1 MSFQSFWLNYGEIVP
16 GYNIPVINER
26 EARAAAGILAMLG
39 TLIIFIGIGFNHI
52 MVAKVYLAFLWL
64 DFVARV
70 FNPRYSPSL
79 LLGKFAVRNQKPEYV
94 SANQKRFAWSIGF
107 VLSVPMFYYL
117 SWHWEPDTYKVL
129 VCIFCL
135 VLLFMEATLSFCF
148 GCWVYKNILRIN
160 TENCPG
166 GACELQFK
174 EKVQTFNTT
183 QKVITV
189 LTGALI
195 IYMSYF
201 YFYKIENKTYFGEG
215 LGELLMT
222 EKQIEARDERE
233 FQLLQDKE
241 FGDDTF

>member
-1 MSFQSFWLNYGEIVP
+1 MFKYGNDVNGFKERV
-16 GYNIPVINER
+16 VNER
-26 EARAAAGILAMLG
+26 EARAAAGILFTLG
-39 TLIIFIGIGFNHI
+39 LITVMNSVMMGNGILSRI
-52 MVAKVYLAFLWL
+52 YLAFFMF
-64 DFVARV
+64 DFFFRITIP
-70 FNPRYSPSL
+70 NYSPSL
-79 LLGKFAVRNQKPEYV
+79 LLGRFFVRNQKPEYV

-135 VLLFMEATLSFCF
+135 VLLFMEATLSFCL